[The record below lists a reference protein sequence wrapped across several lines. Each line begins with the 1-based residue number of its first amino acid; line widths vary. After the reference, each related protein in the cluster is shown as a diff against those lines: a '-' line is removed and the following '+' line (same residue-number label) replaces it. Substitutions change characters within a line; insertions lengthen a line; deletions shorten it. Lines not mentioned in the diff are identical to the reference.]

1 MVRISRRRA
10 AILALLLLRLRRE
23 RRRRFWVRP
32 SNQSPRERG
41 QLQNLIA
48 ELRRDGQRH
57 RRYFRMSVEKFDEIL
72 SIIGPDLRRQ
82 TTNFRNP
89 VSPEERL
96 AVALRYLASGDS
108 LISLANNFRLGHSTV
123 VNSVHM
129 VFAAIESRMMDRFL
143 PPPTQETWSAVA
155 NSFWREWDFPNCLGA
170 LGAKLVHVTAPAHSG
185 PRLCD
190 SRNFSLRLMALID
203 AECRFV
209 VIQVGGEDFAASDLG
224 RGMESETLH
233 VPPSAPLPG
242 APRLGPAPFAMVGDA
257 TFPLKTYLMTPYAAE
272 DLDHDQEVFN
282 YRLSRARLPVGRTFG
297 ILSARWRVLLRRINL
312 SPENVNTLVIAAC
325 ILHNFLHNPLDNRMW
340 LEDSEERGEAMEDAP
355 NTGPPRGGGAAV
367 RRGIARGFVR
377 RFLQLSCW

>member
-10 AILALLLLRLRRE
+10 AALALLLLRLRRE
-23 RRRRFWVRP
+23 RRRRFWIHP
-32 SNQSPRERG
+32 SNQSRRERG

-48 ELRRDGQRH
+48 ELRRDSQRH
-57 RRYFRMSVEKFDEIL
+57 HGYFRMSVEKFDEIL

-96 AVALRYLASGDS
+96 AMALRYLASGDS

-129 VFAAIESRMMDRFL
+129 VFAAIEDRMMDRFL
-143 PPPTQETWSAVA
+143 PVPTEETWSAVA
-155 NSFWREWDFPNCLGA
+155 DSFWSKWDFPNCLGA

-185 PRLCD
+185 LRLCD

-203 AECRFV
+203 AEC
-209 VIQVGGEDFAASDLG
+209 
-224 RGMESETLH
+224 
-233 VPPSAPLPG
+233 SAPLPG
-242 APRLGPAPFAMVGDA
+242 APQLGPAPFAMVGDA

-272 DLDHDQEVFN
+272 DLDHGEKLFN
-282 YRLSRARLPVGRTFG
+282 YRLSRARLTVERTFG
-297 ILSARWRVLLRRINL
+297 ILSARWRVLLQRINL

-325 ILHNFLHNPLDNRMW
+325 ILHNFLHNPGDNRTW
-340 LEDSEERGEAMEDAP
+340 LEDSEERGEAMEDAL
-355 NTGPPRGGGAAV
+355 NTGPPQGGGAAAA
-367 RRGIARGFVR
+367 ARAVYTAFFSSPAGGAPW
-377 RFLQLSCW
+377 QEEI